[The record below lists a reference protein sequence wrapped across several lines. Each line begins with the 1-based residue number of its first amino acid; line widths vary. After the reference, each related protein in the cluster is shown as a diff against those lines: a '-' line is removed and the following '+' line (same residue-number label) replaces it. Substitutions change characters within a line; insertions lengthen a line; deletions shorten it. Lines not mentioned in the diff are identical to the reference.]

1 MRAILERAPDG
12 SDTRARTRR
21 WVAATI
27 VAATAALGYANALAN
42 GFALDDN
49 NVIARNPLV
58 HTLSGVVRS
67 FAHSY
72 WPEATKAGQYRP
84 LTIASFAIDWCL
96 SHGSPVWLHAVNVG
110 WHVLVCLLIWRLLA
124 TMFAPG
130 AAIVGALVFAVH
142 PVHVE
147 AVANLVGRSE
157 LMCTA
162 FVLAALLAH
171 RRGGWVA
178 IPLYAAALAS
188 KETGIT
194 FLGLAVA
201 GDLVLGWGRGVG
213 PTTPADDMTA
223 SITRPLPRRALY
235 AAYAAV
241 TALYG
246 AVLLLVFSGMPMVR
260 IAAPWIHSSPG
271 ARWLTAVGN
280 ATEYLRLLLVPFR
293 LHVDYMPQ
301 VITIAHGLTVRVLLG
316 GVIMAGSTILAVGA
330 RRTAPA
336 IAFAIAAFAIAV
348 APVTNVF
355 FPSGIVVAERTL
367 YLPSLAVAIA
377 AGWLWQRRPMMR
389 VRAAAPALAAA
400 LIAACAVRSWTRTP
414 IWRDNK
420 TAIVASLHDEPESYR
435 AHERVAD
442 VFEREGDTTT
452 ALREYQIARALYNQ
466 DPYLYQAAAWMLV
479 RRGDSGTRA
488 AERLLDS
495 ARLVEPGAY
504 LDLMRHAWLRY
515 AAGDYRGTIVL
526 ARRAYLLDRDSVEAI
541 MVLTQAA
548 QRVDDVQDADAA
560 YRLALGD
567 HPRDRSLRRSYVTM
581 LTAIGDTAAARAARL
596 EAGR

>member
-1 MRAILERAPDG
+1 MRAILEQAPDG
-12 SDTRARTRR
+12 SEAHWRTRR
-21 WVAATI
+21 SVAASI
-27 VAATAALGYANALAN
+27 VAATAALGYANALGN

-49 NVIARNPLV
+49 DVIARNPLV
-58 HTLSGVVRS
+58 HSLSGVVRS

-84 LTIASFAIDWCL
+84 LTIASFAVDWSL

-124 TMFAPG
+124 TMLAPG

-171 RRGGWVA
+171 RRGRWVA
-178 IPLYAAALAS
+178 ILLYAAALAS

-194 FLGLAVA
+194 FLGLAA
-201 GDLVLGWGRGVG
+201 AADLVLGWGGVD
-213 PTTPADDMTA
+213 PATHAADMTA
-223 SITRPLPRRALY
+223 STARPLPRRALY
-235 AAYAAV
+235 AAYATV

-246 AVLLLVFSGMPMVR
+246 AILLLVFSGRPMVR
-260 IAAPWIHSSPG
+260 IAAPWTHSSLG
-271 ARWLTAVGN
+271 ARWLTAIGD
-280 ATEYLRLLLVPFR
+280 ATEYLRLMVVPAR

-316 GVIMAGSTILAVGA
+316 LVIIAASTVLAVRA

-336 IAFAIAAFAIAV
+336 IAFAVAAFVIAV
-348 APVTNVF
+348 APVANVF

-377 AGWLWQRRPMMR
+377 VGWLWERRPMTR
-389 VRAAAPALAAA
+389 ARAAWPALAAA
-400 LIAACAVRSWTRTP
+400 LIAACAARSWTRTP

-479 RRGDSGTRA
+479 RRGDSGARA

-495 ARLVEPGAY
+495 ARLIEPGAY
-504 LDLMRHAWLRY
+504 PDLMRHAWLQY
-515 AAGDYRGTIVL
+515 AAGDYRGTIAL

-548 QRVDDVQDADAA
+548 QRVDDVHDADAA
-560 YRLALGD
+560 YRLALSD
-567 HPRDRSLRRSYVTM
+567 HPRDRLLRRSYVTM
-581 LTAIGDTAAARAARL
+581 LTAIGDTAAARAASR
-596 EAGR
+596 EARR